1 MVSIV
6 EVTTRQQL
14 RRFVDFPNQLYKDVP
29 QFVPA
34 TYGDDLDDWDR
45 KKNPAFS
52 YCEAR
57 CWLALREGEIVGR
70 IGAILSRKSNSKWG
84 TNRLRFTQV
93 DFIDD
98 PEVSGALFETVE
110 NWARELGCT
119 AVHGPLG
126 FTDMDREGMLVEGFD
141 RRGCFFTYYNHPYY
155 MQHMAALGYVKDV
168 DWVENLITAPQ
179 DEKVFD
185 RWRKL
190 SDYVKRRQKLHTLR
204 VRTRLDYFPLLKP
217 FFQLVNEAYA
227 PLYGTVDLTPEQIKK
242 YSMKFA
248 PLINPQ
254 LTCFVM
260 NEQNELVAFGVSAPS
275 IAEAMKKSRGR
286 LFPTGWVRVLH
297 AFRKNDTIDLLLSSM
312 MLPQLLLSNQ
322 SAEKAFSNS
331 METWHDFNDLNLL
344 YSINTCF
351 SLKNTISDLYETV
364 AAYHTEA
371 CDSTFEQFERQ
382 KKRDDKPT
390 ALVRV
395 HLDNPAT
402 KAYLRIHRMHTLLLP
417 ELTALLKE
425 ENNANKEKT
434 GITDNELQRLF
445 PDIYEDEDEDDNNV

>member
-6 EVTTRQQL
+6 PVTTRAQL
-14 RRFVDFPNQLYKDVP
+14 RRFVDYPNELYKDVP
-29 QFVPA
+29 QVVPA
-34 TYGDDLDDWDR
+34 TYDDDLSDWDR
-45 KKNPAFS
+45 SKNPAFD
-52 YCEAR
+52 YCDAR
-57 CWLALREGEIVGR
+57 CWLAERDGEIVGR
-70 IGAILSRKSNSKWG
+70 IGAIHSRKANDKWG

-98 PEVSGALFETVE
+98 PEVSAALFGVVE
-110 NWARELGCT
+110 DWARELGCT

-179 DEKVFD
+179 DEKTFA

-190 SDYVKRRQKLHTLR
+190 SDYVKHRQKLHTLR

-217 FFQLVNEAYA
+217 FFHLVNEAYA

-297 AFRKNDTIDLLLSSM
+297 AFRKNDTIDLLLIAVRPDLQGKGVNAIILSEVM
-312 MLPQLLLSNQ
+312 EGCRKMGIRYAETGPML
-322 SAEKAFSNS
+322 
-331 METWHDFNDLNLL
+331 
-344 YSINTCF
+344 
-351 SLKNTISDLYETV
+351 
-364 AAYHTEA
+364 
-371 CDSTFEQFERQ
+371 
-382 KKRDDKPT
+382 
-390 ALVRV
+390 
-395 HLDNPAT
+395 
-402 KAYLRIHRMHTLLLP
+402 
-417 ELTALLKE
+417 E
-425 ENNANKEKT
+425 ENEKVQTQWQNFPLEQHKRRRCWVKELNAVPA
-434 GITDNELQRLF
+434 GAGSHTDRDAQEA
-445 PDIYEDEDEDDNNV
+445 

>member
-70 IGAILSRKSNSKWG
+70 IGAILSRKSNDKWG

-179 DEKVFD
+179 DEKTFA

-190 SDYVKRRQKLHTLR
+190 SDYVKHRQKLHTLQ

-297 AFRKNDTIDLLLSSM
+297 AFHKNDTIDLLLIAVRPDLQGKGVNAIILSEVM
-312 MLPQLLLSNQ
+312 EGCRKMGIHYAETGPML
-322 SAEKAFSNS
+322 
-331 METWHDFNDLNLL
+331 
-344 YSINTCF
+344 
-351 SLKNTISDLYETV
+351 
-364 AAYHTEA
+364 
-371 CDSTFEQFERQ
+371 
-382 KKRDDKPT
+382 
-390 ALVRV
+390 
-395 HLDNPAT
+395 
-402 KAYLRIHRMHTLLLP
+402 
-417 ELTALLKE
+417 E
-425 ENNANKEKT
+425 ENEKVQTQWQNFPLEQHKRRRCWVKELNAVPAGAGSHT
-434 GITDNELQRLF
+434 GRDAQEA
-445 PDIYEDEDEDDNNV
+445 

>member
-57 CWLALREGEIVGR
+57 CWLALLEGEIVGR

-155 MQHMAALGYVKDV
+155 MQHMATLGYVKDV

-190 SDYVKRRQKLHTLR
+190 SGYVKHRQKLHTLR

-297 AFRKNDTIDLLLSSM
+297 AFRKNDTIDLLLIAVRPDLQGKGVNAIILSEVM
-312 MLPQLLLSNQ
+312 EGCRKMGIRYAETGPML
-322 SAEKAFSNS
+322 
-331 METWHDFNDLNLL
+331 
-344 YSINTCF
+344 
-351 SLKNTISDLYETV
+351 
-364 AAYHTEA
+364 
-371 CDSTFEQFERQ
+371 
-382 KKRDDKPT
+382 
-390 ALVRV
+390 
-395 HLDNPAT
+395 
-402 KAYLRIHRMHTLLLP
+402 
-417 ELTALLKE
+417 E
-425 ENNANKEKT
+425 ENEKVQSQWQNFPLEQHKRRRCWVKELNAVPAGAGSHT
-434 GITDNELQRLF
+434 GRDAQEA
-445 PDIYEDEDEDDNNV
+445 

>member
-110 NWARELGCT
+110 SWARELGCT

-179 DEKVFD
+179 DEKTFA

-190 SDYVKRRQKLHTLR
+190 SDYVKHRQKLHTLR

-297 AFRKNDTIDLLLSSM
+297 AFRKNDTIDLLLISVRPDQQGKGVNAIILSEVM
-312 MLPQLLLSNQ
+312 EGCRKMGIRYAETGPMLEEN
-322 SAEKAFSNS
+322 EKVQTQWQN
-331 METWHDFNDLNLL
+331 
-344 YSINTCF
+344 F
-351 SLKNTISDLYETV
+351 SLEQHKRRRCWVKELNAVPAGAGS
-364 AAYHTEA
+364 HTDRDAQEA
-371 CDSTFEQFERQ
+371 
-382 KKRDDKPT
+382 
-390 ALVRV
+390 
-395 HLDNPAT
+395 
-402 KAYLRIHRMHTLLLP
+402 
-417 ELTALLKE
+417 
-425 ENNANKEKT
+425 
-434 GITDNELQRLF
+434 
-445 PDIYEDEDEDDNNV
+445 

>member
-1 MVSIV
+1 M
-6 EVTTRQQL
+6 
-14 RRFVDFPNQLYKDVP
+14 
-29 QFVPA
+29 
-34 TYGDDLDDWDR
+34 
-45 KKNPAFS
+45 
-52 YCEAR
+52 
-57 CWLALREGEIVGR
+57 GR

-179 DEKVFD
+179 DEKTFA
-185 RWRKL
+185 RWKKL
-190 SDYVKRRQKLHTLR
+190 SDYVKHRQKLHTLR

-297 AFRKNDTIDLLLSSM
+297 AFRKNDTIDLLLIAVRPDLQGKGVNAIILSEVM
-312 MLPQLLLSNQ
+312 EGCRKMGIRYAETGPML
-322 SAEKAFSNS
+322 
-331 METWHDFNDLNLL
+331 
-344 YSINTCF
+344 
-351 SLKNTISDLYETV
+351 
-364 AAYHTEA
+364 
-371 CDSTFEQFERQ
+371 
-382 KKRDDKPT
+382 
-390 ALVRV
+390 
-395 HLDNPAT
+395 
-402 KAYLRIHRMHTLLLP
+402 
-417 ELTALLKE
+417 E
-425 ENNANKEKT
+425 ENEKVQTQWQNFPLEQHKRRRCWVKELNAVPAGAGSHT
-434 GITDNELQRLF
+434 GQDAQEA
-445 PDIYEDEDEDDNNV
+445 

>member
-179 DEKVFD
+179 DEKTFA

-190 SDYVKRRQKLHTLR
+190 SDYVKHRQKLHTLR

-227 PLYGTVDLTPEQIKK
+227 PLYGTV
-242 YSMKFA
+242 
-248 PLINPQ
+248 
-254 LTCFVM
+254 VM

-297 AFRKNDTIDLLLSSM
+297 AFRKNDTIDLLLIAVRPDLQGKGVNAIILSEVM
-312 MLPQLLLSNQ
+312 EGCRKMGIRYAETGPML
-322 SAEKAFSNS
+322 
-331 METWHDFNDLNLL
+331 
-344 YSINTCF
+344 
-351 SLKNTISDLYETV
+351 
-364 AAYHTEA
+364 
-371 CDSTFEQFERQ
+371 
-382 KKRDDKPT
+382 
-390 ALVRV
+390 
-395 HLDNPAT
+395 
-402 KAYLRIHRMHTLLLP
+402 
-417 ELTALLKE
+417 E
-425 ENNANKEKT
+425 ENEKVQSQWQNFPLEQHKRRRCWVKELNAVPA
-434 GITDNELQRLF
+434 GAGSHTDRDAQEA
-445 PDIYEDEDEDDNNV
+445 

>member
-179 DEKVFD
+179 DEKTFA

-190 SDYVKRRQKLHTLR
+190 SDYVKHRQKLHTLR

-275 IAEAMKKSRGR
+275 IAEAMKKSQGR

-297 AFRKNDTIDLLLSSM
+297 AFRKNDTIDLLLIAVRPDLQGKGVNAIILSEVM
-312 MLPQLLLSNQ
+312 EGCRKMGIRYAETGPML
-322 SAEKAFSNS
+322 
-331 METWHDFNDLNLL
+331 
-344 YSINTCF
+344 
-351 SLKNTISDLYETV
+351 
-364 AAYHTEA
+364 
-371 CDSTFEQFERQ
+371 
-382 KKRDDKPT
+382 
-390 ALVRV
+390 
-395 HLDNPAT
+395 
-402 KAYLRIHRMHTLLLP
+402 
-417 ELTALLKE
+417 E
-425 ENNANKEKT
+425 ENEKVQTQWQNFPLEQHKRRRCWVKELNAVPAGAGSHT
-434 GITDNELQRLF
+434 GRDAQEA
-445 PDIYEDEDEDDNNV
+445 

>member
-179 DEKVFD
+179 DEKTFA

-190 SDYVKRRQKLHTLR
+190 SNYVKHRQKLHTLR

-297 AFRKNDTIDLLLSSM
+297 AFRKNDTIDLLLIAVRPDLQGKGVNAIILSEVM
-312 MLPQLLLSNQ
+312 EGCWKMGIHYAETGPML
-322 SAEKAFSNS
+322 
-331 METWHDFNDLNLL
+331 
-344 YSINTCF
+344 
-351 SLKNTISDLYETV
+351 
-364 AAYHTEA
+364 
-371 CDSTFEQFERQ
+371 
-382 KKRDDKPT
+382 
-390 ALVRV
+390 
-395 HLDNPAT
+395 
-402 KAYLRIHRMHTLLLP
+402 
-417 ELTALLKE
+417 E
-425 ENNANKEKT
+425 ENEKVQTQWQNFPLEQHKRRRCWVKELNAVPAGAGSHT
-434 GITDNELQRLF
+434 GRDAQEA
-445 PDIYEDEDEDDNNV
+445 